1 MGYTTPPKSDL
12 SHYVNLTE
20 AVQLGY
26 GAYQTL
32 RRYITQ
38 GKLPAVKIGGRVKVL
53 RADLDALAVPK
64 PTSSFESIESAVER
78 VVASSPPLSDEQI
91 RRLGSAPSLVDT

>member
-64 PTSSFESIESAVER
+64 PARSFESMESAAER

-91 RRLGSAPSLVDT
+91 RRLRALLGGAK

>member
-20 AVQLGY
+20 AVKLGY

-91 RRLGSAPSLVDT
+91 RRLRTLLGGAR